1 MEGCS
6 RGEAINGVVNNSV
19 CHIQLSPACCDVSNR
34 GQQTLPTGDITRV
47 AEETELG
54 LAQQITEVKRQVS
67 LQSQQLEA
75 VNIKLYHMVN
85 AILLLQSDSDDCQ
98 MMPANEQHRLGNR
111 RCLSAADVQQATTAE
126 RQALMDDTGQR
137 VHISEAMAAIGAS
150 TTTSPKPST
159 EDEVDPKL
167 MLHGTDTTLLPA
179 VKNKAVETLTI
190 ERLENMAR
198 GERY

>member
-1 MEGCS
+1 MESCS
-6 RGEAINGVVNNSV
+6 SGEAINGVVNNAI
-19 CHIQLSPACCDVSNR
+19 CDIQLSPTCCDVSNR
-34 GQQTLPTGDITRV
+34 GQQTVSIGDITRV

-54 LAQQITEVKRQVS
+54 LAQQVTELKRQVS

-75 VNIKLYHMVN
+75 VSIKLHHMVS
-85 AILLLQSDSDDCQ
+85 AILLLQSDSDDRQ
-98 MMPANEQHRLGNR
+98 MMPANEQHRLCNR

-126 RQALMDDTGQR
+126 RQALMDDDTRQR
-137 VHISEAMAAIGAS
+137 VHIIAAMAAIGAS
-150 TTTSPKPST
+150 TSPKRST

-167 MLHGTDTTLLPA
+167 MLHDTDTTLLPA
-179 VKNKAVETLTI
+179 VKNKAVETLML